1 MTAHCHDHAGH
12 DHGAGGHAGHDHAG
26 HASESRLL
34 WACLLTGGFMFAEI
48 AGGLISGSLALLAD
62 AGHMFVDF
70 AGLALAFFAIRLSR
84 RPADASKTF
93 GYGRFQILVA
103 YSNGLVLF
111 GIAGLIIVEAWHRL
125 FAPSP
130 VLAGPMLAVA
140 VGGLLVN
147 IVAFFVLHGGDKE
160 DLNMR
165 GALLHVLGDLLGSV
179 AAIAASL
186 VILTTGWTPI
196 DPILSVLVSVLILGN
211 AYKLIRDSGHI
222 LLEGAPKGV
231 AAPAVGEHLQ
241 ASVAG
246 VVDVHH
252 FHVWAITPKV
262 RAATLH
268 VRIAENVDPTATVRA
283 VKRALAERFDIDHA
297 TIEIESGP
305 CADGSQDCTG
315 PGNVAHAGHDH
326 SGDAHHDHAQ
336 RDHAGHSHAEHGHGP
351 VVARHAK
358 GRPAH
363 SHRTNL
369 TGSFA

>member
-1 MTAHCHDHAGH
+1 MDMTRSHDHAGH
-12 DHGAGGHAGHDHAG
+12 DHGAGGRAGHDHAG
-26 HASESRLL
+26 HASEKRLL
-34 WACLLTGGFMFAEI
+34 WAAALTGGFMLAEI

-70 AGLALAFFAIRLSR
+70 AGLALAFFAIRLAR

-111 GIAGLIIVEAWHRL
+111 GIAGLIIFEAWHRL
-125 FAPSP
+125 DNPAP

-147 IVAFFVLHGGDKE
+147 IAAFFVLHGGDKE

-165 GALLHVLGDLLGSV
+165 GALLHVMGDLLGSV

-186 VILTTGWTPI
+186 VILSTGWTPI

-222 LLEGAPKGV
+222 LLEGAPKDV
-231 AAPAVGEHLQ
+231 AAPAVDAHLQ

-246 VVDVHH
+246 IVDIHH

-268 VRIAENVDPTATVRA
+268 ARIAEGIDPTATVRA
-283 VKRALAERFDIDHA
+283 VKQALAERFDIDHA
-297 TIEIESGP
+297 TVEIESGP
-305 CADGSQDCTG
+305 CADGRHDCNG
-315 PGNVAHAGHDH
+315 SADHDHAGHDH
-326 SGDAHHDHAQ
+326 AGGAHAEHKHAHDHAE
-336 RDHAGHSHAEHGHGP
+336 HNHSGHGHAAGKP
-351 VVARHAK
+351 HAHDH
-358 GRPAH
+358 PAH
-363 SHRTNL
+363 RINPM
-369 TGSFA
+369 GSFA

>member
-1 MTAHCHDHAGH
+1 MTIPSHAGH
-12 DHGAGGHAGHDHAG
+12 DHGPGGHAGHDHAG
-26 HASESRLL
+26 HASEKRLL
-34 WACLLTGGFMFAEI
+34 WAAALTGCFMLAEI

-111 GIAGLIIVEAWHRL
+111 GIAGLIILEALHRL
-125 FAPSP
+125 DNPSP

-147 IVAFFVLHGGDKE
+147 IAAFFVLHGGDKE

-186 VILTTGWTPI
+186 VILSTGWTPI

-222 LLEGAPKGV
+222 LLEGAPQGV
-231 AAPAVGEHLQ
+231 AAPAVGAHLQ

-246 VVDVHH
+246 IVDVHH

-268 VRIAENVDPTATVRA
+268 ARIAEGTDPTETVRA
-283 VKRALAERFDIDHA
+283 VKRALAERFAIDHA
-297 TIEIESGP
+297 TVEIESGP
-305 CADGSQDCTG
+305 CADGSHDCG
-315 PGNVAHAGHDH
+315 GSGAPHGEDHAGHDH
-326 SGDAHHDHAQ
+326 SG
-336 RDHAGHSHAEHGHGP
+336 RSHAHGHGHH
-351 VVARHAK
+351 HAGPAK
-358 GRPAH
+358 PHAHGHLAH
-363 SHRTNL
+363 SHRANP